1 MYKIGIDVG
10 GTFTDFVV
18 ADEGGRPRFFKTQ
31 TTPDDPSIGV
41 MTGLQ
46 EAAAAHGLSPD
57 QLLGDTDLVIHG
69 STVATNTLVER
80 KGARVGLITTDG
92 FRDLLEMR
100 EGLKED
106 RYNLRMTPAEPLSA
120 RYLRVGVP
128 ERVRANGVVER
139 SLDEAALVENLEYL
153 VQEGAEALAVCFLF
167 SYLNPSHEQQAAEI
181 IRRRFPDTYTSLS
194 HEVIPQIKEFDRLST
209 TVINSY
215 VGPVFSRYLSRLN
228 ERFEAYSQLSDV
240 LIMQSN
246 GGVAPIEDSSRMA
259 VRAILSGPAGGVSA
273 AAYIGQ
279 LLEEPKVIAFDMG
292 GTSTDISLIEN
303 GVPHITNEKFEA
315 GWKIAAPMIDIHTMG
330 AGGGSIARVDEGG
343 ILHVGPDSAGAEP
356 GPACYGK
363 GGVDPTVTDA
373 SLVLG
378 YLDASNFLG
387 GKASLD
393 PAAAERSL
401 AENVATPLNLSNVES
416 AYGVYKVVCTTIAEG
431 IRLMSVQRGVDPRE
445 FTIMGF
451 GGASGLHAAEVARQL
466 QVAKVYIPASAPVLS
481 AYGMLN
487 TDIKYDFFRSYP
499 VSLDRLDL
507 NELRSIPDELA
518 AQGRDKLS
526 AQGVADEAVEILYS
540 ADMRYLDQIYEVTV
554 PLPDPTL
561 PDSEFIAELTANF
574 HRRYEELYSY
584 NQQDQEVRLVTLR
597 VAAVGKLPRIAQ
609 LDRTGDGNA
618 ASPVGSRRVY
628 LGEWREAPT
637 YTADSLPAGAEIAGP
652 AILES
657 DFTTI
662 LVWPG
667 DYATV
672 DSMGGIELR
681 VNLETLPAAQDSAAD
696 SADAGGQD
704 IPAHDDPIT
713 LAVVEHRLESIAQEM
728 TEAMLRTA
736 MSQILNSSRDFST
749 AILDGDCQLV
759 AQGEGIPVHISA
771 LPVAGAAVRDY
782 FGEDMSEGDLFILN
796 DPYFGGSH
804 LPDITIIRPIFY
816 EGRLLFYGVNRAH
829 HSDVGGGTHG
839 GYNPGAN
846 EIYQEGIRIPPLK
859 LYDKGVP
866 RTDLLQMLSANVRQ
880 SENFLG
886 DLNAQIGSV
895 MLAAQRIESLLAD
908 YGPDWLMAVV
918 AEILSATERQVRQ
931 FISGWPDG
939 VYYGES
945 FVDDDGFASKLVPI
959 RAKVTIAGDS
969 MTIDLSESS
978 PQVEGFINSAYA
990 NTRSL
995 AHAAIMYL
1003 APMDVARN
1011 EGSMRPV
1018 QIIAPRGLVV
1028 NANPPAPVCMSTN
1041 HCAEEVVEAVFK
1053 ALAPAIPS
1061 AVSAGFSR
1069 RLRYA
1074 ITGSDPRTGRR
1085 FIWHFFLARGGGGA
1099 SDGFDGWSNIGEIN
1113 VAGGI
1118 RSPSIEVTEERFPFF
1133 IERHELRP
1141 DSGGAGAWRGGL
1153 GAVCDLVYEGEGPAL
1168 LNTAGD
1174 GVVVPPFGLFGADN
1188 GLPHHYKIVSN
1199 GTERVLGSKEVGVVV
1214 NPGDHIVC
1222 LSSGGGGFGQPENR
1236 DKDAMKWDLK
1246 NGYVTG

>member
-1 MYKIGIDVG
+1 VYKIGIDVG